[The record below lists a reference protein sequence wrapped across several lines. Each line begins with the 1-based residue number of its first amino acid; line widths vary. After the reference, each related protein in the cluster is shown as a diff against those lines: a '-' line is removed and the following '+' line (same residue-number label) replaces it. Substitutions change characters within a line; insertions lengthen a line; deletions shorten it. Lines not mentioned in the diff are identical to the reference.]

1 MRCMEAPKTEGGEK
15 LQAAQ
20 YINHLHGTDA
30 EGYTGFLRLFSDGRS
45 PVAECPRV
53 SQALTKAHELAGQ
66 ADSFM
71 TPNTF
76 YRPTRRTDAVR
87 QLQALFTD
95 LDLPAGYT
103 AEGALV
109 ELTLMVD
116 RGDIPRPTMAV
127 NSGRGIHL
135 YWKIRH
141 APKQALPTWQELQ
154 DMLYHR
160 LKHLGADPRAT
171 DAARVLRLP
180 DTINSRNGERCSIL
194 SAENTA
200 YDMRE
205 LREQYLRPKQHRP
218 KAKPKSAGKVSYLY
232 NVYTLHTER
241 AADLQRL
248 VRMRSGEVTGHRN
261 QLLYMYAYWRGV
273 TMRDP
278 ETLLDVVQAF
288 NRTFTQPE
296 KAPAVQAVVRGTWKA
311 VQRFIEY
318 EQTRNTGDTVKRPT
332 GGYWLTNDSIIK
344 TLDITPEEQRYMTQG
359 KYDLKTIIGK
369 AEKYRRKNE
378 ARNAKRRNAE
388 GRTPQEQ
395 RTHDLQEKITA
406 LRAQGLTVAQIAAQV
421 GVTAKGVQYHLYKKN

>member
-1 MRCMEAPKTEGGEK
+1 MEAPKTEGGEK

-20 YINHLHGTDA
+20 YINHLHGTGA
-30 EGYTGFLRLFSDGRS
+30 EGYIGFLRLFSDGRS

-53 SQALTKAHELAGQ
+53 SQALTRAHELAGQ

-87 QLQALFTD
+87 QLHSLFTD
-95 LDLPAGYT
+95 LDLPSGYT

-135 YWKIRH
+135 YWKIKH

-205 LREQYLRPKQHRP
+205 LREQYLRTKKHRP
-218 KAKPKSAGKVSYLY
+218 KAKQKSAGKVHNLY
-232 NVYTLHTER
+232 NPYTLHLER

-248 VRMRSGEVTGHRN
+248 VRMRQGEVTGHRN

-278 ETLLDVVQAF
+278 DTLLDVVQAF
-288 NRTFTQPE
+288 NRAFTQPE
-296 KAPAVQAVVRGTWKA
+296 KAQAVQAVVKGTWKA
-311 VQRFIEY
+311 VQRFIDY

-344 TLDITPEEQRYMTQG
+344 TFDITPEEQRH
-359 KYDLKTIIGK
+359 LKTIMGK

-406 LRAQGLTVAQIAAQV
+406 LRAQGLTLAQV
-421 GVTAKGVQYHLYKKN
+421 AAEVGMNKRSLEYHLYKKN